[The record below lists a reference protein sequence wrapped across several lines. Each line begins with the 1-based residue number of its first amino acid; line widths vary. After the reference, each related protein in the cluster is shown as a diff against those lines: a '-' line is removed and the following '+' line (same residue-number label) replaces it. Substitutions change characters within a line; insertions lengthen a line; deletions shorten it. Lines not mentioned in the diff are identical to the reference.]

1 MSDPSNRGT
10 AHALRR
16 TALAAALLALAGP
29 AFAAE
34 QVMIVLDA
42 SGSMWG
48 QINGKP
54 KLEIARETLAKV
66 LADTPRGMELGLIA
80 YGHRQKGSCEDIELV
95 VPAAAGTGPAIAGAA
110 GKMKFLG
117 MTPLS
122 AAVTRAARE
131 LRHTERKAT
140 VILITDGLETCQADP
155 CAVGKA
161 LEESG
166 VDFTAHV
173 VGFGLSAEEGKQVAC
188 LAENTGGR
196 YFAAADADSLA
207 QALTQTVVEAP
218 VAPPPPPAT
227 LDAQATV
234 PMASRLKV
242 AWTGPGGRYD
252 DVQVFDPSARAGL
265 GAVVDSQ
272 RVLTGNAG
280 QTRTVE
286 LVAPA
291 VPGEYQLRYYHGER
305 RQVLVTRPLAVVKA
319 AVALDAPDSVA
330 SASRFTVGWT
340 GPGARYDEVQ
350 VFDARARGG
359 AGQTMDAQRVA
370 TDAGFAQRKVTVVAP
385 AVPGDYELRYYNGD
399 NRQVLATRPLSVVA
413 SEVALAAPD
422 AVPAASTFSVTWTG
436 PGARYDDVELFDPAA
451 RGGQGQKIVSQRV
464 ATAQGF
470 AQRQVSLVAPAVAGS
485 YQLRYYNGDN
495 RQVMATRPIQVTAIK
510 TSLTA
515 PATAAP
521 DAPITVGWSG
531 PGGRYDDI
539 QIHDPAARSGAGQ
552 VLSSRRVHSD
562 PGFAARTATLRTPKV
577 PGTYEIRY
585 YNGDNRTVL
594 ATRTLVVR

>member
-1 MSDPSNRGT
+1 MSDASTPGT
-10 AHALRR
+10 PHALGRS
-16 TALAAALLALAGP
+16 ALAAALLALAGP
-29 AFAAE
+29 AFGAGQA
-34 QVMIVLDA
+34 MIVLDA

-54 KLEIARETLAKV
+54 KLEIARETLATV
-66 LADTPRGMELGLIA
+66 LADTPKGMELGLVA
-80 YGHRQKGSCEDIELV
+80 YGHRQKGSCDDIELV
-95 VPAAAGTGPAIAGAA
+95 VPAATGTGPAISAAA

-196 YFAAADADSLA
+196 YFAAADAAALA

-227 LDAQATV
+227 LEAPDSV

-252 DVQVFDPSARAGL
+252 DVQVFDPAARAGL

-272 RVLTGNAG
+272 RVLTGNADKS
-280 QTRTVE
+280 RTVE
-286 LVAPA
+286 VVAPA
-291 VPGEYQLRYYHGER
+291 RPGDYQLRYYHGEQ
-305 RQVLVTRPLAVVKA
+305 RQVLAIRPLAVVEA
-319 AVALDAPDSVA
+319 AVALAAPDSVA
-330 SASRFTVGWT
+330 MASRFTVGWT

-350 VFDARARGG
+350 VFDAKARGG
-359 AGQTMDAQRVA
+359 AGQLVDSQRITSA
-370 TDAGFAQRKVTVVAP
+370 AGFAQREVTVVAP
-385 AVPGDYELRYYNGD
+385 AVPGEYELRYYNGD
-399 NRQVLATRPLSVVA
+399 NRKVLATRPLSVLA

-422 AVPAASTFSVTWTG
+422 SVPAASTFTVTWAG

-451 RGGQGQKIVSQRV
+451 RGGQGQRIDSQRV
-464 ATAQGF
+464 ATAPAF
-470 AQRQVSLVAPAVAGS
+470 AQRQVSLVAPAVAGTF
-485 YQLRYYNGDN
+485 QLRYYNGDN
-495 RQVMATRPIQVTAIK
+495 RQVLATRPITVTAIK
-510 TSLTA
+510 VSLSA

-521 DAPITVGWSG
+521 DAPITVGWAG
-531 PGGRYDDI
+531 PGGRYDEI
-539 QIHDPAARSGAGQ
+539 QINDPAARAGAGQ
-552 VLSSRRVHSD
+552 VLANRRVHSD
-562 PGFAARTATLRTPKV
+562 PGFAARTTTLRTPKA
-577 PGTYEIRY
+577 PGTYQIRY
-585 YNGDNRTVL
+585 YNGDNRAVL

>member
-1 MSDPSNRGT
+1 MNDAITPRT
-10 AHALRR
+10 HRALPR
-16 TALAAALLALAGP
+16 TALVAALLALAGP
-29 AFAAE
+29 ALAAE
-34 QVMIVLDA
+34 QAMIVLDA

-66 LADTPRGMELGLIA
+66 LADTPRDMQLGLIA
-80 YGHRQKGSCEDIELV
+80 YGHRQKGSCDDIELV

-196 YFAAADADSLA
+196 YFAAADADALA

-218 VAPPPPPAT
+218 AAPPPPPAT
-227 LDAQATV
+227 LDAPASV
-234 PMASRLKV
+234 PMASRLTV
-242 AWTGPGGRYD
+242 SWTGPAGRYD
-252 DVQVFDPSARAGL
+252 DVQVFDPAARGGL
-265 GAVVDSQ
+265 GAVVDRQ
-272 RVLTGNAG
+272 RVLTGNADKS
-280 QTRTVE
+280 RTVE

-291 VPGEYQLRYYHGER
+291 APGEYQLRYYHGEQ
-305 RQVLVTRPLAVVKA
+305 RQVLAVRPLAVVEA

-330 SASRFTVGWT
+330 MATRFTVTWT

-350 VFDARARGG
+350 VFDAKARGG
-359 AGQTMDAQRVA
+359 AGQLVDAQRV
-370 TDAGFAQRKVTVVAP
+370 TSDAGFAQRQVTVVAP

-399 NRQVLATRPLSVVA
+399 NRKVLATRPLAVVA

-422 AVPAASTFSVTWTG
+422 SVPAASTLTVTWSG

-451 RGGQGQKIVSQRV
+451 RGGRGLRIDAQRV
-464 ATAQGF
+464 ATAPGF
-470 AQRQVSLVAPAVAGS
+470 AERQVSLVAPAAAGT

-495 RQVMATRPIQVTAIK
+495 RQVLATRPITVTAIK
-510 TSLTA
+510 VSVSA

-521 DAPITVGWSG
+521 DAPITVTWAG
-531 PGGRYDDI
+531 PAGRYDEI

-552 VLSSRRVHSD
+552 VLANRRIHSD
-562 PGFAARTATLRTPKV
+562 PGLATRTTTLRTPKV

-585 YNGDNRTVL
+585 YNGDNRAVL
-594 ATRTLVVR
+594 ATRALVVR